1 MILLWCDAWSR
12 GRGEDETYVDA
23 PEFFHAVECDDFFEE
38 IIPVV
43 ALVASGSA
51 DVVFFL
57 VCHGR

>member
-1 MILLWCDAWSR
+1 MWSR

-43 ALVASGSA
+43 ALVASVSA
-51 DVVFFL
+51 GVVFFL